1 MPHRT
6 SSICTEGHRAVAV
19 AVLVGVGLLSASVHA
34 QRAEQLLRELP
45 PGALSVA
52 LTDGVAAE
60 VCRDHLFDPAP
71 LALTLPAGYRL
82 HRAEELAARN
92 PALAAWLRE
101 QPAAQGHAVGIL
113 CFLSVDRFAVDGSAA
128 PNTAPL
134 PMAFWWASA
143 EGPRA
148 DAMRGAVDYLQL
160 GSWYAPAS
168 GPLAVIRRNDPM
180 AEHAEITV
188 ERVAPE
194 RWRLRLVLPG
204 ETVTAEVQADAQSTP
219 RKSTQPGTMTVPLSG
234 ASAGYFNV
242 FAYLGHRSRKAEG
255 QWQAQGQ
262 GVFSRA
268 FAQPGEAAVFATRFQ
283 EAWTA
288 QSGLYRFTP
297 K

>member
-204 ETVTAEVQADAQSTP
+204 ETVTAEVQALRLATAA
-219 RKSTQPGTMTVPLSG
+219 KG
-234 ASAGYFNV
+234 
-242 FAYLGHRSRKAEG
+242 EG

-268 FAQPGEAAVFATRFQ
+268 SRTTLAM
-283 EAWTA
+283 
-288 QSGLYRFTP
+288 